1 MRVKLCFIAK
11 AGRRSRTWLGETGN
25 QKRNRL
31 RDSPFLAKV
40 HTWRR
45 SYRSILPLSLR
56 MGTLSDHENSQAPP
70 TWAAGME
77 VSMSLVGGITLGG
90 RRIFTGNLCTGGIV
104 KVRKLYLSIAKVRPA
119 VLQPHSLPTHKHTTP
134 QCNDWHSGI
143 YIYRCVTG
151 TVLPASASCKPA
163 CNTHMQHQRHILLK
177 RRIPDWEEF
186 GAVWGNLGGP
196 SLLNI
201 TANRFRIL

>member
-1 MRVKLCFIAK
+1 MLKQKQLSQLQWRLDLSTNTLLQTPFYRICPDVVLWLTAEPQHLFTPVRVDTHARAKSSKLHRTMRVKLCFIAK

-77 VSMSLVGGITLGG
+77 VSMSLVGG
-90 RRIFTGNLCTGGIV
+90 
-104 KVRKLYLSIAKVRPA
+104 
-119 VLQPHSLPTHKHTTP
+119 
-134 QCNDWHSGI
+134 
-143 YIYRCVTG
+143 
-151 TVLPASASCKPA
+151 
-163 CNTHMQHQRHILLK
+163 
-177 RRIPDWEEF
+177 
-186 GAVWGNLGGP
+186 
-196 SLLNI
+196 
-201 TANRFRIL
+201 